1 MPGFAPDTGPRYR
14 GRTMRVPLNII
25 RVAVPALVLAT
36 VAWLVVL
43 WQPARQVRLHT
54 ETLLERVSA
63 RDWPAV
69 EAMMAPDYSDAWGH
83 DRAALVDDARTILSH
98 FFALH
103 VVALE
108 PPAVTLGDETAEA
121 SARLGVFGSG
131 TGVAQAV
138 IEEVQALREPFIL
151 GWRKVGPWP
160 WDWELV
166 SLAQREIEA
175 RFPGGWNP

>member
-1 MPGFAPDTGPRYR
+1 
-14 GRTMRVPLNII
+14 MRVPLNIV
-25 RVAVPALVLAT
+25 RLVLPALGLAV
-36 VAWLVVL
+36 VAWLAIL

-69 EAMMAPDYSDAWGH
+69 EAMMAPDYSDPWGH
-83 DRAALVDDARTILSH
+83 DRAALVDEARTVLSH

-103 VVALE
+103 VVTLE
-108 PPAVTLGDETAEA
+108 PLAIEMGDGTAEA

-138 IEEVQALREPFIL
+138 IEEVQALREPFL
-151 GWRKVGPWP
+151 FRWRKSGRWP

-166 SLAQREIEA
+166 LLGQREIEE
-175 RFPGGWNP
+175 RFPGGVQPYSMRQARQGAKGR